1 MAQWI
6 EHPTSNRGVAGSS
19 PARGSNLKF
28 FFVTIRGA
36 LVAQWVAHPTS
47 NRGVAG
53 STPARSALKGQ
64 YFKRCGAAE
73 ACLAHN
79 QKVTRSKLVIA
90 ILIIRKIYFCP

>member
-28 FFVTIRGA
+28 FFVTIRRA
-36 LVAQWVAHPTS
+36 LVAQWLAHPTS

-53 STPARSALKGQ
+53 STPARSALKEDNILSDVAQ
-64 YFKRCGAAE
+64 RKRVW
-73 ACLAHN
+73 LI
-79 QKVTRSKLVIA
+79 TRRSLD
-90 ILIIRKIYFCP
+90 RN